1 MWSYENP
8 VFYTPVFLE
17 EEIKS
22 QPLKWLK
29 YLLLEKVSATTM
41 KELDSTI
48 KRFARTNIQK
58 AKDEC
63 QSYFSKTADGRMI
76 VVKLVYFD
84 KAGQLPNFR
93 IFSIND
99 VDAIFEQILLTP
111 FRGEQIWLCHS
122 DVNQEG
128 SNLGGRIILPNS
140 NFSPIIAEIVWFTSP
155 RRIEEYSGGGFK
167 FPYLRAIKYPGSM
180 HFTIEELLIPK
191 IYPQNKEKYQIDFQ
205 FVLSSLMNYRDTIG
219 ELENILF
226 GAGANELSL
235 EFKISTGKFSI
246 IDWDTEIETSIS

>member
-1 MWSYENP
+1 MWSYETP
-8 VFYTPVFLE
+8 FFYTPVFLE

-29 YLLLEKVSATTM
+29 YLLLEKVSATTLN
-41 KELDSTI
+41 ELDSTI
-48 KRFARTNIQK
+48 KRFARTDIQK

-63 QSYFSKTADGRMI
+63 KKYFSKTADGKMI
-76 VVKLVYFD
+76 VVKLVYFE

-99 VDAIFEQILLTP
+99 VDVIFEQILMTP
-111 FRGEQIWLCHS
+111 FLGEQIWLCHS

-128 SNLGGRIILPNS
+128 SNLGGRIVLPNS
-140 NFSPIIAEIVWFTSP
+140 NFSPRIIEIVWFTSP
-155 RRIEEYSGGGFK
+155 RRIEEYNRAGFK

-180 HFTIEELLIPK
+180 HFTIEELLIPEM
-191 IYPQNKEKYQIDFQ
+191 YPQKKEKYHMDLQ
-205 FVLSSLMNYRDTIG
+205 FVLSSLMNHRDAIN

-226 GAGANELSL
+226 GVGAGELSI
-235 EFKISTGKFSI
+235 EFKISSGKFSI